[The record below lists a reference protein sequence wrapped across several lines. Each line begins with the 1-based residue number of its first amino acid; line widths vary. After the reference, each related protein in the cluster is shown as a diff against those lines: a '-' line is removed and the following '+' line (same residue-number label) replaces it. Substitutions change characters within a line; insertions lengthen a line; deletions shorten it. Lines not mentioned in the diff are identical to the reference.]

1 MPLGCL
7 RLGGGV
13 GGKVLKLLIDWG
25 ITLEQSGF
33 KLVWISFFLFFFVRE
48 YIARVCQRPSSS
60 DLYSTLQLFYLSK
73 WDLFP
78 PLSSFIS

>member
-7 RLGGGV
+7 RLGGGGG

-33 KLVWISFFLFFFVRE
+33 KLVWISFFLFFLSE
-48 YIARVCQRPSSS
+48 SILQECAR
-60 DLYSTLQLFYLSK
+60 DHLLQTCTVLCNC
-73 WDLFP
+73 
-78 PLSSFIS
+78 FI